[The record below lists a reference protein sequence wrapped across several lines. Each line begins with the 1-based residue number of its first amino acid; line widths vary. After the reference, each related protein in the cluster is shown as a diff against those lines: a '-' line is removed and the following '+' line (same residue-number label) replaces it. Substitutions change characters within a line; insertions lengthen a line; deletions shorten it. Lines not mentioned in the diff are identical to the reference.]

1 MHAGAW
7 HGHPGPGALLIKKS
21 LTGSFFR
28 AVIGTAH
35 GDPAHAGHG
44 RWGSAMIFE
53 CGNCGIRLRFDESKY
68 EGRSLNIT
76 CPKCKT
82 PSTLDLTGGAKR
94 PRGDTAPK
102 GGAPL
107 AESTTE
113 QGGGIMAEIQTMH
126 QLLAVRMNWLRWLAK
141 PIKAVWDFIVDS
153 LRYLWEMV
161 LLAWSAMKE
170 SLNYRY
176 WIIAGIA
183 GTAAFFLVGI
193 FVLAG
198 TIAGEQVLGVAGVVL
213 SILVVAWLYAVIAD
227 VLNEKE
233 QNGADIDPREIPG
246 RLGRGFNAIAL
257 FCLYAVVIIAAA
269 ALQVALDFTGK
280 VPVAGTVLIGIFL
293 IPLVLCSAVIILS
306 GVILVFGTPLLG
318 AHLVKSPPEKQGFLK
333 DFITLSVDLLK
344 MIGKRWI
351 DLLVVGIPATV
362 CALLVSFLPMLLIY
376 GSLGLSLGIMG
387 GVTGLG
393 SNPQALMG
401 GFVAGGVVGY
411 VSAFFFLVSLS
422 VIFGAAVSFGWASI
436 SVTYYRL
443 YSHETSAGI
452 VKKLFA
458 LAVLLLL
465 TSLLMSILGLGS
477 LGALLGLVLK

>member
-1 MHAGAW
+1 
-7 HGHPGPGALLIKKS
+7 
-21 LTGSFFR
+21 
-28 AVIGTAH
+28 
-35 GDPAHAGHG
+35 
-44 RWGSAMIFE
+44 
-53 CGNCGIRLRFDESKY
+53 
-68 EGRSLNIT
+68 
-76 CPKCKT
+76 
-82 PSTLDLTGGAKR
+82 
-94 PRGDTAPK
+94 
-102 GGAPL
+102 
-107 AESTTE
+107 
-113 QGGGIMAEIQTMH
+113 MAEIQTMH

-306 GVILVFGTPLLG
+306 GVILLFGTPLLG

-351 DLLVVGIPATV
+351 DLLVVGIPAMA

-465 TSLLMSILGLGS
+465 TSLIMSILGLGS